1 MEEVLEKVKEKLME
15 KLEQEKDL
23 PLEELQKI
31 LEMVLRL
38 EESKLYQIRAD
49 MDLEMIKQRC
59 R

>member
-1 MEEVLEKVKEKLME
+1 MKEVLEKVKEKLME

-38 EESKLYQIRAD
+38 EEFKLCQIRAD
-49 MDLEMIKQRC
+49 MDLEMIKQRS